1 MYTFL
6 QGAQTTSEI
15 KGAQRGRKRCV
26 SFTIPPFLEMRGMKN
41 FIFHNFVAE
50 KVFH

>member
-26 SFTIPPFLEMRGMKN
+26 SFTIPPFPEMRGMKN